1 MGCCLAIALILAM
14 MRRLARRGNVDAG
27 FAPVIPRRAA
37 AATGS
42 AERTP
47 PLPPRA
53 PESPHPATAGPEWR
67 GWLLPGLAAGLVA
80 HAGLLAAL
88 MAVGAAAP
96 DAIAAWPRTLALG
109 AAALLL
115 LALRG
120 APAARQPPGAKAF
133 ATSLTLLGAELVDLH
148 LLHGFQFVGP
158 AAGTVDLLFHAVPLA
173 VALAAAAQALR
184 TPAPSP
190 QPAHAA

>member
-37 AATGS
+37 GATAAREH
-42 AERTP
+42 AAD
-47 PLPPRA
+47 LPPRA
-53 PESPHPATAGPEWR
+53 AESQQPAAPR
-67 GWLLPGLAAGLVA
+67 GAHRAWLFSGMAAGLVA

-88 MAVGAAAP
+88 MAAGAAAP

-109 AAALLL
+109 MAALLL

-120 APAARQPPGAKAF
+120 TPAAQPPRGATAF
-133 ATSLTLLGAELVDLH
+133 AASLTLLGAELVDLH
-148 LLHGFQFVGP
+148 LLQGFQFVGP